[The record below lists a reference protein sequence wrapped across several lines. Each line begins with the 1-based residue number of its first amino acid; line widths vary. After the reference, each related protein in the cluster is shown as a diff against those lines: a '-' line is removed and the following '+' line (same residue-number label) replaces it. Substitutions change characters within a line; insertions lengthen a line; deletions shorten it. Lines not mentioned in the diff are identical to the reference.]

1 MSPPSPDLPPPPPRE
16 LVCTGQATKRNAFLL
31 LVLYIAIGWRE
42 TELRVLCLGSSIR
55 QTWTVPYAR
64 TQPYH
69 SGSRSLGKLLRSH
82 SSLRSKRCCGNSARK
97 LQPEHERIHFFCSC
111 SNFPTITRLE
121 TLATLA
127 TLIRA
132 QTVSHGLR
140 NPVVVFRGSLLPW
153 LVQSSM
159 RQSSYLYQ

>member
-1 MSPPSPDLPPPPPRE
+1 M
-16 LVCTGQATKRNAFLL
+16 
-31 LVLYIAIGWRE
+31 LYIDIATGWRE
-42 TELRVLCLGSSIR
+42 TELRVLCLSSSIR
-55 QTWTVPYAR
+55 KTWRVPYAR

-82 SSLRSKRCCGNSARK
+82 SSLRSKRSCGNWATK
-97 LQPEHERIHFFCSC
+97 LEPEYERIHFFCSC

-121 TLATLA
+121 TLATQA

-140 NPVVVFRGSLLPW
+140 NPVVVFRGPLLPW
-153 LVQSSM
+153 LMQSSM